1 MMLVKIDLAAYV
13 TRLVAAFVSHNSV
26 APAALPLLIA
36 NTYSALKG
44 LYDQSRA
51 LAPRDPP
58 VPAVPINRSIFAD
71 FLICLEDGKRR
82 KLLKRYLR
90 TAYNLSPDEYRAK
103 WGLPADY
110 PMAAPAYAEARSKM
124 AKNNGLGNTRRTART
139 AKRR

>member
-13 TRLVAAFVSHNSV
+13 ARLVAAFVSHNSV
-26 APAALPLLIA
+26 PATALPLLIA
-36 NTYSALKG
+36 NTYCALKG
-44 LYDQSRA
+44 LDEQSQA
-51 LAPRDPP
+51 LSSRYRP
-58 VPAVPINRSIFAD
+58 VPAVPINKSIFAD

-110 PMAAPAYAEARSKM
+110 PMAAPAYAEARSEM